1 MYIYRTY
8 FKLTA
13 CVNDFDEAY
22 KYLKED
28 NMVQYIKGDITVPE
42 DVQTSI
48 ISIDWILK
56 ELDSGYIE
64 LKTNKALS
72 AKELESISEWVSG
85 QCSDGLGEGFEQQS
99 FACYCDEG
107 LSGYD
112 ESDWDD
118 EQIMASFDWQT
129 NKYIFEFIKQE

>member
-13 CVNDFDEAY
+13 CVNDFDEAA

-85 QCSDGLGEGFEQQS
+85 QCSDGLGEGFEQQD
-99 FACYCDEG
+99 FANYQDEG

-118 EQIMASFDWQT
+118 EWIMASFDWQT
-129 NKYIFEFIKQE
+129 NKYIFEFICQS